1 MKLKDLNPQPGQVY
15 QRLDL
20 PEWCII
26 MPNGDAKLVLD
37 GSTCSCFYR
46 AEEVEGDWS
55 LLQPPLP
62 ALPPE
67 LSLEERITAALTK
80 RNVCCNGDIKSLVDD
95 LAALLG
101 GSHE

>member
-1 MKLKDLNPQPGQVY
+1 MKLKELNPQPGQVY

-46 AEEVEGDWS
+46 VEEVEGDWQ
-55 LLQPPLP
+55 LLQPAP
-62 ALPPE
+62 
-67 LSLEERITAALTK
+67 
-80 RNVCCNGDIKSLVDD
+80 V
-95 LAALLG
+95 LG
-101 GSHE
+101 EVRKVSVEYCSKCRMQADGQYWHEYKIFYDN